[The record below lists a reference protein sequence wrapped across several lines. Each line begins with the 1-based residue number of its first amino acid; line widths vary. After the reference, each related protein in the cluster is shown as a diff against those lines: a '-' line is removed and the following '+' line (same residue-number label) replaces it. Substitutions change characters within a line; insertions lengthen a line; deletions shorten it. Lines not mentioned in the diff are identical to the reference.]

1 MAIIPNLETTRK
13 LTSQDIYDIIH
24 FSAQSAED
32 NGFVNQYVFDRALY
46 AYAAI
51 ILYPDRKEEIGR
63 MVSNNILDAWD
74 ALVSDGT
81 TSDMEKNFS
90 SDIEILGEVGSVWL
104 DDYIK
109 YLQSARGIFSTFQT
123 FSGDIVESTVNRF
136 KDAFNENDAK
146 TVLEIADKWGMNN
159 TPKDE
164 SKLKEKVKVKAM
176 ATPEQVNDA
185 IKAATEY
192 LAAVPTENE
201 YVKENNEQDEGPLF
215 EL

>member
-32 NGFVNQYVFDRALY
+32 NGFVNQYVFERALY

-51 ILYPDRKEEIGR
+51 ILYPDRNEEISR

-90 SDIEILGEVGSVWL
+90 SDIKILGEVGSVWL

-164 SKLKEKVKVKAM
+164 SKLKEKVKIKAM

-185 IKAATEY
+185 IKAATDY
-192 LAAVPTENE
+192 LASVPTESE
-201 YVKENNEQDEGPLF
+201 EIKEDSEQEEGPLF

>member
-13 LTSQDIYDIIH
+13 LTSQDMYDIIH

-32 NGFVNQYVFDRALY
+32 NGFVNQYIFERALY

-51 ILYPDRKEEIGR
+51 ILYPDRKEEISR

-81 TSDMEKNFS
+81 FLDMEKNFS
-90 SDIEILGEVGSVWL
+90 ADLKILGEVGSVWL

-164 SKLKEKVKVKAM
+164 SKLKEKVKVNAM

-185 IKAATEY
+185 IKAATDY

-201 YVKENNEQDEGPLF
+201 EIKKDSEQEEGPLF

>member
-1 MAIIPNLETTRK
+1 MAILFETETAKK
-13 LTSQDIYDIIH
+13 LTSQDMYDIIH
-24 FSAQSAED
+24 FAAQSAED
-32 NGFVNQYVFDRALY
+32 NGFINQFVFERALY

-51 ILYPDRKEEIGR
+51 ILYPDRKEELGR

-74 ALVSDGT
+74 ALLADGT
-81 TSDMEKNFS
+81 IADMNENFAV
-90 SDIEILGEVGSVWL
+90 DMDAIGRIGSVWL

-109 YLQSARGIFSTFQT
+109 YLQSMRGVFSVFQN

-136 KDAFNENDAK
+136 KDAFSESDAQ
-146 TVLEIADKWGMNN
+146 TVLDIADKWGMNN

-164 SKLKEKVKVKAM
+164 SKLKEKVKVSAM

-185 IKAATEY
+185 INAATDY
-192 LAAVPTENE
+192 LATVPTENE
-201 YVKENNEQDEGPLF
+201 EVKENNEQEEGPLF

>member
-32 NGFVNQYVFDRALY
+32 NGFVNQYVFERALY

-51 ILYPDRKEEIGR
+51 ILYPDRKEEISR

-90 SDIEILGEVGSVWL
+90 SDIKILGEVGSVWL

-185 IKAATEY
+185 IKAATDY

-201 YVKENNEQDEGPLF
+201 EVKEDNEREEGPLF

>member
-1 MAIIPNLETTRK
+1 MAIIPNLETTRT

-24 FSAQSAED
+24 FSAQAAED

-164 SKLKEKVKVKAM
+164 SKLKEKVKIKAM

-185 IKAATEY
+185 IKAATDY
-192 LAAVPTENE
+192 LAAVPKENE
-201 YVKENNEQDEGPLF
+201 EIKEDNEQDEGPLF

>member
-1 MAIIPNLETTRK
+1 MAILFETETAKK
-13 LTSQDIYDIIH
+13 LTSQDMYDIIH
-24 FSAQSAED
+24 FAAQSAED
-32 NGFVNQYVFDRALY
+32 NGFVNQFVFERALY

-51 ILYPDRKEEIGR
+51 ILYPDRKEELGR

-74 ALVSDGT
+74 ALLADGT
-81 TSDMEKNFS
+81 IADMNENFAV
-90 SDIEILGEVGSVWL
+90 DMDALGRIGSVWL

-109 YLQSARGIFSTFQT
+109 YLQSMRGVFSVFQN

-136 KDAFNENDAK
+136 KDAFNESDAQ
-146 TVLEIADKWGMNN
+146 TVLDIADKWGMNN

-164 SKLKEKVKVKAM
+164 SKLKEKVKVSAM

-185 IKAATEY
+185 IKAATDY
-192 LAAVPTENE
+192 LATVPTENE
-201 YVKENNEQDEGPLF
+201 EVKENNEQEEGPLF

>member
-32 NGFVNQYVFDRALY
+32 NGFVNQYVFERALY

-63 MVSNNILDAWD
+63 MISNNILDAWD

-81 TSDMEKNFS
+81 TSEMEKNFS
-90 SDIEILGEVGSVWL
+90 SDIKILGEAGSVWL

-136 KDAFNENDAK
+136 KDAFNESDAK

-185 IKAATEY
+185 IKAATDY

-201 YVKENNEQDEGPLF
+201 EIKENSEQEEGPLF

>member
-32 NGFVNQYVFDRALY
+32 NGFVNQYVFERALY

-74 ALVSDGT
+74 TLLAEGT
-81 TSDMEKNFS
+81 IEDMNKNFAV
-90 SDIEILGEVGSVWL
+90 DMDALGRIGSVWL

-109 YLQSARGIFSTFQT
+109 YLQSARGILSSFQE
-123 FSGDIVESTVNRF
+123 FSGDIIQTAVEKFKTVSDEVGANQ
-136 KDAFNENDAK
+136 
-146 TVLEIADKWGMNN
+146 VLEIANNWGMNN
-159 TPKDE
+159 NPEKE
-164 SKLKEKVKVKAM
+164 VQAIANKEKPKFEIVGEPEKVVDKVLKSEFS
-176 ATPEQVNDA
+176 EQ
-185 IKAATEY
+185 
-192 LAAVPTENE
+192 NE
-201 YVKENNEQDEGPLF
+201 AEESLEEDGPLF

>member
-1 MAIIPNLETTRK
+1 MAILFETETAKK
-13 LTSQDIYDIIH
+13 LTSQDMYDIIH
-24 FSAQSAED
+24 FAAQSAED
-32 NGFVNQYVFDRALY
+32 NGFVNQFIFERALY

-51 ILYPDRKEEIGR
+51 ILYPDRKEELGR

-74 ALVSDGT
+74 ALLDDGT
-81 TSDMEKNFS
+81 IADMNENFAV
-90 SDIEILGEVGSVWL
+90 DMDTLGRIGSVWL

-109 YLQSARGIFSTFQT
+109 YLQSMRGVFSVFQN

-136 KDAFNENDAK
+136 KDAFNESDAQ
-146 TVLEIADKWGMNN
+146 TVLDIADKWGMNN

-164 SKLKEKVKVKAM
+164 SKLKEKAKVSAM

-185 IKAATEY
+185 IKAATDY
-192 LAAVPTENE
+192 LATVPTENE
-201 YVKENNEQDEGPLF
+201 EVKENNEQEEGPLF

>member
-1 MAIIPNLETTRK
+1 MAITPNLETTRK

-32 NGFVNQYVFDRALY
+32 NGFVNQYVFERALY

-90 SDIEILGEVGSVWL
+90 SDIKILGEVGSVWL

-136 KDAFNENDAK
+136 KDTFNESDAK

-185 IKAATEY
+185 IKAATDY
-192 LAAVPTENE
+192 LAAVPKENE
-201 YVKENNEQDEGPLF
+201 ENKEDSEQEEGPLF

>member
-13 LTSQDIYDIIH
+13 LTSQDMYDIIH

-32 NGFVNQYVFDRALY
+32 NGFVNQYVFERALY

-51 ILYPDRKEEIGR
+51 ILYPDRKEEISR

-81 TSDMEKNFS
+81 VLDMETNFS
-90 SDIEILGEVGSVWL
+90 ADLKILGDVGSVWL

-185 IKAATEY
+185 IKAATDY
-192 LAAVPTENE
+192 LASVPTENE
-201 YVKENNEQDEGPLF
+201 EIKEDNEQEEGPLF

>member
-32 NGFVNQYVFDRALY
+32 NGFVNQYVFERALY

-51 ILYPDRKEEIGR
+51 ILYSDRKEEIGR

-81 TSDMEKNFS
+81 FLDMENNFS
-90 SDIEILGEVGSVWL
+90 SDLKILGEVGSVWL

-164 SKLKEKVKVKAM
+164 SKLKKKVKVEAM

-185 IKAATEY
+185 IKAATDY

-201 YVKENNEQDEGPLF
+201 KNKEDNEQEEGPLF

>member
-1 MAIIPNLETTRK
+1 MAIIPNLETTRT

-32 NGFVNQYVFDRALY
+32 NGFVNQYVFERALY

-51 ILYPDRKEEIGR
+51 ILYPDRKEEISR

-90 SDIEILGEVGSVWL
+90 SDIKILGEVGSVWL

-136 KDAFNENDAK
+136 KDAFNESDAK

-185 IKAATEY
+185 IKAATDY
-192 LAAVPTENE
+192 LAAVPTESE
-201 YVKENNEQDEGPLF
+201 EIKENNEQDEGPLF

>member
-32 NGFVNQYVFDRALY
+32 NGFVNQYVFERALY

-51 ILYPDRKEEIGR
+51 ILYPDRKEEISR

-81 TSDMEKNFS
+81 TSDMENNFS
-90 SDIEILGEVGSVWL
+90 SDIKILGEVGSVWL

-136 KDAFNENDAK
+136 KDAFNESDAK

-164 SKLKEKVKVKAM
+164 SKLKEKVKVNAM

-185 IKAATEY
+185 IKAATDY

-201 YVKENNEQDEGPLF
+201 DVKEDNEQEEGPLF

>member
-32 NGFVNQYVFDRALY
+32 NGFVNQYVFERALY

-90 SDIEILGEVGSVWL
+90 SDIKILGEVGSVWL

-109 YLQSARGIFSTFQT
+109 YLQSARGILSSFQE
-123 FSGDIVESTVNRF
+123 FSGDIIQTAVEKFKTVSDEVGANQ
-136 KDAFNENDAK
+136 
-146 TVLEIADKWGMNN
+146 VLEIANNWGMNN
-159 TPKDE
+159 NPEKEVQAIANKENPKFE
-164 SKLKEKVKVKAM
+164 IVGEPEKVVDKVLKSELS
-176 ATPEQVNDA
+176 EQ
-185 IKAATEY
+185 
-192 LAAVPTENE
+192 
-201 YVKENNEQDEGPLF
+201 KEAEESLEEDGPLF

>member
-32 NGFVNQYVFDRALY
+32 NGFVNQYIFERALY

-90 SDIEILGEVGSVWL
+90 SDIKILGEVGSVWL

-136 KDAFNENDAK
+136 KDAFNESDAK

-185 IKAATEY
+185 IKAATDY

-201 YVKENNEQDEGPLF
+201 EIKENSEQEEGPLF

>member
-1 MAIIPNLETTRK
+1 MAILFETETAKK
-13 LTSQDIYDIIH
+13 LTSQDMYDIIH
-24 FSAQSAED
+24 FAAQSAED
-32 NGFVNQYVFDRALY
+32 NGFVNQFIFERALY

-51 ILYPDRKEEIGR
+51 ILYPDRKEELGR

-74 ALVSDGT
+74 ALLDDGT
-81 TSDMEKNFS
+81 IADMNENFTV
-90 SDIEILGEVGSVWL
+90 DMDALGRIGSVWL

-109 YLQSARGIFSTFQT
+109 YLQSMRGVFSVFQN

-136 KDAFNENDAK
+136 KDAFNESDAQ
-146 TVLEIADKWGMNN
+146 TVLDIADKWGMNN

-164 SKLKEKVKVKAM
+164 SKLKEKVKVSAM

-185 IKAATEY
+185 IKAATDY
-192 LAAVPTENE
+192 LATVPTENE
-201 YVKENNEQDEGPLF
+201 EVKENNEQEEGPLF

>member
-1 MAIIPNLETTRK
+1 MAIIPNLETTRT

-32 NGFVNQYVFDRALY
+32 NGFVNQYVFERALY

-63 MVSNNILDAWD
+63 VVSNNILDAWD

-90 SDIEILGEVGSVWL
+90 SDIKILGEIGSVWL

-164 SKLKEKVKVKAM
+164 SKLKEKVKIKAM

-185 IKAATEY
+185 IKAATDY
-192 LAAVPTENE
+192 LASVPIESE
-201 YVKENNEQDEGPLF
+201 EIKENNEQDEGPLF

>member
-1 MAIIPNLETTRK
+1 MAIIPNLETTRT

-32 NGFVNQYVFDRALY
+32 NGFVNQYVFERALY

-81 TSDMEKNFS
+81 TSDMENNFN
-90 SDIEILGEVGSVWL
+90 SDIKILGEVGSVWL

-146 TVLEIADKWGMNN
+146 AVLEIADKWGMNN

-164 SKLKEKVKVKAM
+164 SKLKEKVKIKAM

-185 IKAATEY
+185 IKAATDY

-201 YVKENNEQDEGPLF
+201 EVKENNEQDEGPLF